1 MELFQFLESHETF
14 KIIVFFILI
23 ILAVYVLFSY
33 IFFLFKYYNLKRRL
47 SFLKATN
54 ESYNLL
60 IEANNQFINDLKERN
75 DSLDKEL
82 DSASIEIKDFI
93 KLSIKNEVN
102 LKRSIEKLNAD
113 LTCAIAD
120 RDRHKHNFNELA
132 KSKGMVNFF
141 SNENLLEKN
150 TSVTSN
156 FSQALEKVADK
167 LTDNHC
173 LFCETII
180 YPGKH
185 FCGRVHQRAYQKNGF
200 QSIKQ
205 TVINRFNKSNRYK
218 YEKM

>member
-1 MELFQFLESHETF
+1 MYYSFEIRNQVNVILL
-14 KIIVFFILI
+14 VDLI
-23 ILAVYVLFSY
+23 IFAFFSFVGFIYYFIKDKRTQNKIEWDLA
-33 IFFLFKYYNLKRRL
+33 YYE
-47 SFLKATN
+47 A
-54 ESYNLL
+54 ESDLL
-60 IEANNQFINDLKERN
+60 NTTINDLKDKN
-75 DSLDKEL
+75 SSLEKQL
-82 DSASIEIKDFI
+82 SAASVEIEDLI

-141 SNENLLEKN
+141 SNENLLEKS
-150 TSVTSN
+150 TSVTSD
-156 FSQALEKVADK
+156 FSQALEKVSDK

-173 LFCETII
+173 LFCGTII

-218 YEKM
+218 I